1 VSSWLRLIR
10 RRLHSHA
17 CAHRYTQVSWKLI
30 KFIINRALV
39 QKKSRIRF
47 CYGKITGIYYGFLTV
62 RQCLRDKLFGKA
74 CPEVLRDRIFN
85 RASVPKKIRFFGK
98 IGFLTV
104 HQRPKKSDFLE
115 KSDF

>member
-1 VSSWLRLIR
+1 LLWKNNRDLLRI
-10 RRLHSHA
+10 
-17 CAHRYTQVSWKLI
+17 
-30 KFIINRALV
+30 FNRAPV
-39 QKKSRIRF
+39 PSGQAFWKS
-47 CYGKITGIYYGFLTV
+47 LS
-62 RQCLRDKLFGKA
+62 
-74 CPEVLRDRIFN
+74 EVLRDRIFN